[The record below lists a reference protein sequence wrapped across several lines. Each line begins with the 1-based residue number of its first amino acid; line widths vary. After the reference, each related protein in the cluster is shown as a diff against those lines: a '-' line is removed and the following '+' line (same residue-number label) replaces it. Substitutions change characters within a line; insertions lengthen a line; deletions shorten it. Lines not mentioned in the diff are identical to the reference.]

1 MASINNTEIIKSINY
16 AEKNQLFEKL
26 NNIYDTLPKGK
37 CTGCGNCC
45 MESVGINLIE
55 FLNIYNYLQDKD
67 ELRKKSIG
75 RIMDYYFMEF
85 MEKKSCPFKDE
96 NNMCLIYEVRPL
108 NCRLFGHWKKEDY
121 NKNLKDITEKNQQ
134 YKIIMKGK
142 YGFDISDEVV
152 NYKIKY
158 CEDFV
163 PDNGYLSKSERLGF
177 ADDLMVLDSR
187 LFSKG
192 VIDIEFRDRGIVEYF
207 IDSLLHQNISYNI
220 KVRISKEP
228 KIAKRTIGRLKRML
242 IK

>member
-1 MASINNTEIIKSINY
+1 MASINNTDILKSIDY
-16 AEKNQLFEKL
+16 AKKNQLFEKL
-26 NNIYDTLPKGK
+26 NDIYDTLPKGK
-37 CTGCGNCC
+37 CTGCGSCC

-67 ELRKKSIG
+67 DLRKKSLSK
-75 RIMDYYFMEF
+75 IMDYYFMEF
-85 MEKKSCPFKDE
+85 MEKNSCPFKDE
-96 NNMCLIYEVRPL
+96 DNRCEIYEVRPL
-108 NCRLFGHWKKEDY
+108 NCRLFGHWIKEDY
-121 NKNLKDITEKNQQ
+121 NKNLKDITDKNQQ
-134 YKIIMKGK
+134 YKNIMKGK

-158 CEDFV
+158 CEDFI
-163 PDNGYLSKSERLGF
+163 PENRYLSKSERLSF

-207 IDSLLHQNISYNI
+207 IDSLLNQNMSYNI
-220 KVRISKEP
+220 KVRVSKEP
-228 KIAKRTIGRLKRML
+228 NISKRTIGRLKRLL

>member
-1 MASINNTEIIKSINY
+1 MASINNTDILKSIDY
-16 AEKNQLFEKL
+16 AKKNQLFEKL
-26 NNIYDTLPKGK
+26 NNIYDTLPKGE

-55 FLNIYNYLQDKD
+55 FLNIFNYLQDKD
-67 ELRKKSIG
+67 ELRKKSLD
-75 RIMDYYFMEF
+75 RIMEYYFMEF

-96 NNMCLIYEVRPL
+96 NNRCEIYEVRPL

-121 NKNLKDITEKNQQ
+121 NKNLKDIIEKNKQ
-134 YKIIMKGK
+134 YKSIMKGK

-158 CEDFV
+158 CEEFI
-163 PDNGYLSKSERLGF
+163 PENRYLSKSERLNF
-177 ADDLMVLDSR
+177 ADNIMVLDSR

-207 IDSLLHQNISYNI
+207 IDSLLDQNMSYNI
-220 KVRISKEP
+220 KVRISKG
-228 KIAKRTIGRLKRML
+228 KNIAKRTISRLKRML

>member
-1 MASINNTEIIKSINY
+1 
-16 AEKNQLFEKL
+16 
-26 NNIYDTLPKGK
+26 
-37 CTGCGNCC
+37 

-67 ELRKKSIG
+67 ELRKKSLG

-85 MEKKSCPFKDE
+85 MEKKCCPFKDE
-96 NNMCLIYEVRPL
+96 NNRCEIYDVRPL

-134 YKIIMKGK
+134 YKNIMKVK

-158 CEDFV
+158 CEDFI
-163 PDNGYLSKSERLGF
+163 PENRYLSKSERLNF
-177 ADDLMVLDSR
+177 ADNIMVLDSR

-192 VIDIEFRDRGIVEYF
+192 IIDIEFRDRGVVEYF
-207 IDSLLHQNISYNI
+207 IDSLLDQNMSYNI
-220 KVRISKEP
+220 KVRISKE
-228 KIAKRTIGRLKRML
+228 KNISKRTIGRLKRML

>member
-1 MASINNTEIIKSINY
+1 MASINNTDILKSIDY
-16 AEKNQLFEKL
+16 AKKNQLFEKL
-26 NNIYDTLPKGK
+26 NNIYDTLPKGE

-55 FLNIYNYLQDKD
+55 FLNIFNYLQDKN
-67 ELRKKSIG
+67 ELRKKSLDKI
-75 RIMDYYFMEF
+75 IDYYFLEF

-96 NNMCLIYEVRPL
+96 NNRCEIYEVRPL

-121 NKNLKDITEKNQQ
+121 NKNLKDVTDKNKQ
-134 YKIIMKGK
+134 YKNIMKVK
-142 YGFDISDEVV
+142 YGINISDEVV

-158 CEDFV
+158 CEEFM
-163 PDNGYLSKSERLGF
+163 PENRYLSKSERLNF
-177 ADDLMVLDSR
+177 ADNIMVLDSK

-207 IDSLLHQNISYNI
+207 IDSLLDQNMSYNI
-220 KVRISKEP
+220 KVRISKERDTS
-228 KIAKRTIGRLKRML
+228 KRTISRLKRIL

>member
-1 MASINNTEIIKSINY
+1 MASINNTDILKSIDY
-16 AEKNQLFEKL
+16 AKKNQLFEKL
-26 NNIYDTLPKGK
+26 NNIYETLPKGQ
-37 CTGCGNCC
+37 CTGCGSCC

-67 ELRKKSIG
+67 ELRKKSLD

-96 NNMCLIYEVRPL
+96 NNRCEIYEVRPL

-134 YKIIMKGK
+134 YKNVMKVK

-158 CEDFV
+158 CEDFI
-163 PDNGYLSKSERLGF
+163 PENRYLSKSERLNF
-177 ADDLMVLDSR
+177 ADNVMVLDSR

-192 VIDIEFRDRGIVEYF
+192 IIDIEFRDRGIVEYF
-207 IDSLLHQNISYNI
+207 IDSLLSQNMSYNI
-220 KVRISKEP
+220 KVRISKERNMS
-228 KIAKRTIGRLKRML
+228 KRTIGRLKRML

>member
-134 YKIIMKGK
+134 YKNIMKGK

-163 PDNGYLSKSERLGF
+163 PDKEYLSKSERLGF

>member
-1 MASINNTEIIKSINY
+1 MASINNTDILKSIDY
-16 AEKNQLFEKL
+16 AKKNQLFEKL
-26 NNIYDTLPKGK
+26 NNIYDTLPKGE

-55 FLNIYNYLQDKD
+55 FLNIFNYLQDKD
-67 ELRKKSIG
+67 ELRKKSLD

-96 NNMCLIYEVRPL
+96 NNRCEIYEVRPL

-121 NKNLKDITEKNQQ
+121 NKNLKDITEKNKQ
-134 YKIIMKGK
+134 YKSIMKGK

-158 CEDFV
+158 CEEFI
-163 PDNGYLSKSERLGF
+163 PQNRYLSKSERLNF
-177 ADDLMVLDSR
+177 ADNIMVLDSR

-207 IDSLLHQNISYNI
+207 IDSLLDQNMSYNI
-220 KVRISKEP
+220 KVRISKE
-228 KIAKRTIGRLKRML
+228 KNIAKKTISRLKKML

>member
-1 MASINNTEIIKSINY
+1 MASINKADILKSVDY
-16 AEKNQLFEKL
+16 AKKNQLFNKL

-67 ELRKKSIG
+67 ELRKKSLG

-85 MEKKSCPFKDE
+85 MKKNCCPFKDE
-96 NNMCLIYEVRPL
+96 NNRCEIYEVRPL

-121 NKNLKDITEKNQQ
+121 NKNLNDITEKNKQ
-134 YKIIMKGK
+134 YKNIMKGK

-158 CEDFV
+158 CEDFI
-163 PDNGYLSKSERLGF
+163 PENRYLSKSERLSF

-187 LFSKG
+187 LFTKG
-192 VIDIEFRDRGIVEYF
+192 IIDIEFRDRGIVEYF
-207 IDSLLHQNISYNI
+207 IDSLLNQNISYNI
-220 KVRISKEP
+220 KVRISKEQH
-228 KIAKRTIGRLKRML
+228 ISKRTIGRLKRML

>member
-1 MASINNTEIIKSINY
+1 MASINNKDILKSIEY
-16 AEKNQLFEKL
+16 AKKNQLFEKL

-55 FLNIYNYLQDKD
+55 FLNIFNYLENKD
-67 ELRKKSIG
+67 ELRKKSLEK
-75 RIMDYYFMEF
+75 IMDYYFMEF

-96 NNMCLIYEVRPL
+96 NNRCEIYEVRPL

-121 NKNLKDITEKNQQ
+121 NKNLKDITEKNRQ
-134 YKIIMKGK
+134 YKNIIKGK

-158 CEDFV
+158 CEDFI
-163 PDNGYLSKSERLGF
+163 PENRYLTKSERLNF

-192 VIDIEFRDRGIVEYF
+192 IIDIEFRDRGIVEYF
-207 IDSLLHQNISYNI
+207 IDSLLDQNMSYNI
-220 KVRISKEP
+220 KVRISKE
-228 KIAKRTIGRLKRML
+228 KNIAKRTIGRLKRML

>member
-134 YKIIMKGK
+134 YKNIMKGK

-158 CEDFV
+158 CEDFI
-163 PDNGYLSKSERLGF
+163 PDNEYLSKSERLGF

-228 KIAKRTIGRLKRML
+228 KIARRTIGRLKRML

>member
-1 MASINNTEIIKSINY
+1 MASINNTDILKSIDY
-16 AEKNQLFEKL
+16 AKKNQLFEKL
-26 NNIYDTLPKGK
+26 NNIYDTLPKGE

-55 FLNIYNYLQDKD
+55 FLNIFNYLQDKD
-67 ELRKKSIG
+67 ELRRKSLDKI
-75 RIMDYYFMEF
+75 INYYFLEF

-96 NNMCLIYEVRPL
+96 NNRCEIYEVRPL

-121 NKNLKDITEKNQQ
+121 NKNLKDVTEKNKQ
-134 YKIIMKGK
+134 YKNIMKVK

-158 CEDFV
+158 CEEFI
-163 PDNGYLSKSERLGF
+163 PENRYLSKSERLNF
-177 ADDLMVLDSR
+177 ADNIMVLDSR

-207 IDSLLHQNISYNI
+207 IDSLLNQNMSYNI
-220 KVRISKEP
+220 KVRISKERS
-228 KIAKRTIGRLKRML
+228 ISKRTISRLKRML

>member
-1 MASINNTEIIKSINY
+1 MASINNTDILKSIDY
-16 AEKNQLFEKL
+16 AKKNQLFEKL
-26 NNIYDTLPKGK
+26 NNIYDTLPKGE

-55 FLNIYNYLQDKD
+55 FLNIFNYLQDKD
-67 ELRKKSIG
+67 ELRRKSLD
-75 RIMDYYFMEF
+75 RIINYYFLEF
-85 MEKKSCPFKDE
+85 MEKKSCPFKDK
-96 NNMCLIYEVRPL
+96 NNRCEIYEVRPL

-121 NKNLKDITEKNQQ
+121 NKNLKDVTEKNKQ
-134 YKIIMKGK
+134 YKNIMKVK

-158 CEDFV
+158 CEEFI
-163 PDNGYLSKSERLGF
+163 PENRYLSKSERLNF
-177 ADDLMVLDSR
+177 ADNIMVLDSR

-207 IDSLLHQNISYNI
+207 IDSLLNQNMSYNI
-220 KVRISKEP
+220 KVRISKERNLS
-228 KIAKRTIGRLKRML
+228 KRTISRLKRML

>member
-1 MASINNTEIIKSINY
+1 MASINNTDILKSIDY
-16 AEKNQLFEKL
+16 AKKNQLFEKL
-26 NNIYDTLPKGK
+26 NNIYDTLPKGE
-37 CTGCGNCC
+37 CTGCGSCC

-55 FLNIYNYLQDKD
+55 FLNIFNYLRDED
-67 ELRKKSIG
+67 ELRKKSLD
-75 RIMDYYFMEF
+75 RITDYYFMEF

-96 NNMCLIYEVRPL
+96 NNRCEIYEVRPL

-121 NKNLKDITEKNQQ
+121 NKNLKDITEKNKQ
-134 YKIIMKGK
+134 YKNIMKGK

-158 CEDFV
+158 CEEFI
-163 PDNGYLSKSERLGF
+163 PEKRYLSKSERLNF
-177 ADDLMVLDSR
+177 ADNIMVLDSR

-207 IDSLLHQNISYNI
+207 IDSLLDQNMSYNI
-220 KVRISKEP
+220 KVRISKE
-228 KIAKRTIGRLKRML
+228 KNISKRTISRLKRML

>member
-1 MASINNTEIIKSINY
+1 MASINNTDILKSIDY
-16 AEKNQLFEKL
+16 AKKNQLFEKL
-26 NNIYDTLPKGK
+26 NNIYDTLPKGE

-55 FLNIYNYLQDKD
+55 FLNIFNYLQDKD
-67 ELRKKSIG
+67 ELRKKSLD

-96 NNMCLIYEVRPL
+96 NNRCEIYEVRPL

-121 NKNLKDITEKNQQ
+121 NKNLKDITEKNKQ
-134 YKIIMKGK
+134 YKSIMKGK

-158 CEDFV
+158 CEEFI
-163 PDNGYLSKSERLGF
+163 PENRYLSKSERLNF
-177 ADDLMVLDSR
+177 ADNIMVLDSR

-207 IDSLLHQNISYNI
+207 IDSLLDQNMSYNI
-220 KVRISKEP
+220 KVRISKG
-228 KIAKRTIGRLKRML
+228 KNIAKRTISRLKRML

>member
-134 YKIIMKGK
+134 YKNIMKGK

-158 CEDFV
+158 CEDFI
-163 PDNGYLSKSERLGF
+163 PDNEYLSKSERLGF

-207 IDSLLHQNISYNI
+207 IDSLLHQNISYNS

>member
-37 CTGCGNCC
+37 CTGCGKCC

-55 FLNIYNYLQDKD
+55 FLNIYNYLQDKE

-134 YKIIMKGK
+134 YKNIMKGK

-158 CEDFV
+158 CEDFI
-163 PDNGYLSKSERLGF
+163 PDNEYLSKSERLGF